1 LEFYHCFFLIKM
13 KKLILASKSPRRKEL
28 LKILNINF
36 EVKKI
41 DINEEYPNNI
51 KPLYVA
57 EYLANL
63 KAASYKNI
71 KDDEILLT
79 ADTIVIHNNI
89 ILGKP
94 DSRIQAIQ
102 MLQKISNSS
111 HIVLTGVCL
120 KSINNKI
127 SFTDSTKV
135 YFKKLKTSEIEFYV
149 DNYNPFDKAGA
160 YGIQDWIGAIGI
172 TKIIGSYFNVV
183 GLPIAKLY
191 NKLNNFDF

>member
-1 LEFYHCFFLIKM
+1 M

-41 DINEEYPNNI
+41 DIREEYPNNI
-51 KPLYVA
+51 NPLYVA

-94 DSRIQAIQ
+94 NSRVQAIQ

-111 HIVLTGVCL
+111 HSVLTGVCL
-120 KSINNKI
+120 KSTNNKI

-149 DNYNPFDKAGA
+149 DNYNPFDKAGS

-172 TKIIGSYFNVV
+172 SKIIGSYFNVV